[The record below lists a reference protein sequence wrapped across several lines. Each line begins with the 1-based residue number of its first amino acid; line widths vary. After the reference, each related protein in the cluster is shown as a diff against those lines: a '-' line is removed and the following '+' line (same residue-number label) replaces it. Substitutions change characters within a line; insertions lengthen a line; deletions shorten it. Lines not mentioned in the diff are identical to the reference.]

1 LENQPAGTLR
11 KNTYLQRY
19 AHPERLI
26 NEEPENGISI
36 IVTIPAYDEPATEKA
51 LLSLSSCT
59 LPQEGAAEVL
69 VLINHPQNDEDEV
82 KSRSERSFE
91 QLQKVARQ
99 YSKDSFK
106 IHILYKALPV
116 KHAGVG
122 RARKILMDEAVRRF
136 ELINNEKG
144 VITAFDADCTCSSN
158 YFVAIDRFFKLNPKA
173 SGCSVYF
180 EHPAHAEASDDVII
194 HAALEYELHLRC
206 YIDALRW
213 CGIPHA
219 FQTIGSSMAVNHLAY
234 QRQGGMNSRKAG
246 EDFYFLHRIIR
257 EGNFG
262 DLTSTTVIPS
272 PRMSERVPFG
282 TGKAVIKWMESGEQ
296 MTYNI
301 QSYIF
306 LKELINLVDVIYDFQ
321 YKQEEDILYQL
332 KLAPVVTAFL
342 HEVNFSKE
350 LRRLFTS
357 SSTLPLF
364 RKHFFQWFDGFKI
377 MKYLHYLRDNGYP
390 DLPVN
395 MAAAEIREYLS
406 SNNDKQKDLLSW
418 YREYDKGHPR
428 YLKY

>member
-1 LENQPAGTLR
+1 LR
-11 KNTYLQRY
+11 KNIYLERY
-19 AHPERLI
+19 AYPEKLI
-26 NEEPENGISI
+26 AEEPANRLSI
-36 IVTIPAYDEPATEKA
+36 IVTIPAYDEPETEKA
-51 LLSLSSCT
+51 IVNLSSCT
-59 LPQEGAAEVL
+59 LPQEGAVEVL
-69 VLINHPQNDEDEV
+69 VLINHPQNVNDEV
-82 KSRSERSFE
+82 KNRSERTFQ
-91 QLQKVARQ
+91 QLRKIARHYGRDNFQ
-99 YSKDSFK
+99 
-106 IHILYKALPV
+106 IHILIKALPP
-116 KHAGVG
+116 KQAGVG

-136 ELINNEKG
+136 EWVNNERG
-144 VITAFDADCTCSSN
+144 IITAFDADCTCSSN
-158 YFVAIDRFFKLNPKA
+158 YFLAIEDYFKVNPEA
-173 SGCSVYF
+173 SGCSIYF
-180 EHPAHAEASDDVII
+180 EHPVHTAELDDEVV
-194 HAALEYELHLRC
+194 HAALQYELHLRC

-219 FQTIGSSMAVNHLAY
+219 FQTTGSSMAVNHLAY

-306 LKELINLVDVIYDFQ
+306 LKELINMVDVIYGFQ
-321 YKQEEDILYQL
+321 YKQEDILYQL

-418 YREYDKGHPR
+418 YREYDKSHPR